1 MTDTSNAF
9 NGLNALETAVQELP
23 HLTLN
28 FYSYGILMR
37 RRLEAGGETEYAVSP
52 EQLATALS
60 AKVRFETGLLLGDT
74 LYLATEGIQKIVVE
88 YRKPQKTALF
98 LDGSETPVH
107 VPLPGLVMLRVTTAN
122 DHPRYLIYAVKQR
135 PTTLVCPLFHLPL
148 PNTSSQHVCW
158 GDVRKVS
165 PE

>member
-1 MTDTSNAF
+1 MSDISSAF
-9 NGLNALETAVQELP
+9 NGLNALEAAVQELP

-37 RRLEAGGETEYAVSP
+37 RRLESGGETEYAVSP

-60 AKVRFETGLLLGDT
+60 AKVRFETGLLSGDT

-98 LDGSETPVH
+98 LDGSDTPVR

-122 DHPRYLIYAVKQR
+122 DNPRYSVYAVKR
-135 PTTLVCPLFHLPL
+135 GPTSL
-148 PNTSSQHVCW
+148 
-158 GDVRKVS
+158 
-165 PE
+165 